1 MQKSWRDEAHSEAQ
15 RRLKQGK
22 RWQQYPGASMD
33 GMGRRREIGGM
44 KVKSS
49 ERGRQAWTWA
59 YVRGLRGMTGLSERN
74 EVVA

>member
-1 MQKSWRDEAHSEAQ
+1 
-15 RRLKQGK
+15 
-22 RWQQYPGASMD
+22 MD
-33 GMGRRREIGGM
+33 GMGRRREMGGI

-59 YVRGLRGMTGLSERN
+59 YVRGVRGMTGLSERN